1 MTYVGPPMI
10 YYGTEAGMWGGDDPC
25 DRMPMVW
32 AELSYEPQQSD
43 PLSRKRRAD
52 PVAFDDDL
60 FRFYQA
66 AIKFRHDNPAL
77 RRGDTEFVAT
87 DDKAEFLGFRRSDA
101 TDTLLVGLNRG
112 STPFKWKVPL
122 ANGEKVSQVF
132 TASGEIDKFTAEQE
146 GAESIVTVPAVD
158 GVVLRVSSKK

>member
-1 MTYVGPPMI
+1 
-10 YYGTEAGMWGGDDPC
+10 MWGADDPC

-66 AIKFRHDNPAL
+66 AIKFRRDNPAL
-77 RRGDTEFVAT
+77 HGDTSLRFFIVDNEQLICYGKSSADLDDVIIHPVHSMHGMVSSESALASDVGVEVLRKGGNAVDAAVAT
-87 DDKAEFLGFRRSDA
+87 GFALAVTMPNSGNMSRITLGLTSSSRASSLMRI
-101 TDTLLVGLNRG
+101 LLI
-112 STPFKWKVPL
+112 S
-122 ANGEKVSQVF
+122 
-132 TASGEIDKFTAEQE
+132 
-146 GAESIVTVPAVD
+146 
-158 GVVLRVSSKK
+158 